1 MHTNVKLHHFS
12 PWTRLLIGHFCF
24 HSVSSRMSFLFSSF
38 STDVTAILVV
48 AASVWYLAF
57 ASSRRKEDTSNIP
70 WAPDKLPIL
79 GHALAY
85 QKDPAGFMLRACQ
98 TVGGIFQ
105 LNLAGK
111 HMFIVADTEAQ
122 KLVSKAP
129 ERILSARQA
138 VADIGFNET
147 LGTLNVYQG
156 TDIHKGIVKAVWQ
169 KDPID
174 HVEGW
179 VESLRSSLEME
190 TSRGGKNDFE
200 LFQLIRRVMLR
211 SSIDRMVSPDFLHGF
226 SDFLDDFM
234 DFQDRLEDVTAKAV
248 ILPRWLSL
256 PALLMP
262 LKRRRERMQVTIAKR
277 LDELLASPSPRLG
290 FWLVELH
297 PKYSTQD
304 IAEYIVGL
312 LFAVHKNVAIGAS
325 QMYVMLFEHCSSIE
339 QDEIRTDANRLLL
352 DVAGRWND
360 KATSLYKLCL
370 ETLRLT
376 AHSIGSVRTAKEPFE
391 VQLGEKSYIFPMGA
405 SIGMTHITL
414 SLQPA
419 LWGETAARLD
429 LKAHALEKYQDEY
442 HFSTFSNG
450 LHRCP
455 GQQLAVVILQLTV
468 AMLLVEYEVVLPPQ
482 LPPVSFERPTL
493 AQREGSVLV
502 QVMKK

>member
-1 MHTNVKLHHFS
+1 M
-12 PWTRLLIGHFCF
+12 
-24 HSVSSRMSFLFSSF
+24 
-38 STDVTAILVV
+38 DVVALLVV
-48 AASVWYLAF
+48 VASVWYLVG
-57 ASSRRKEDTSNIP
+57 SSRSKEDTSNIP
-70 WAPDKLPIL
+70 WAPDKLLII

-85 QKDPAGFMLRACQ
+85 RKDPAGFMLRACQ
-98 TVGGIFQ
+98 KVGGIFQ

-147 LGTLNVYQG
+147 LGKLNVYQG

-169 KDPID
+169 KDPKE

-179 VESLRSSLEME
+179 VESLRSSMELE
-190 TSRGGKNDFE
+190 TGDGSHFE
-200 LFQLIRRVMLR
+200 LFQLIRRVVLR
-211 SSIDRMVSPDFLHGF
+211 ASIDRMVSPEFLNGF

-234 DFQDRLEDVTAKAV
+234 SFQDCLEDVTAKAV
-248 ILPRWLSL
+248 ILPRWIAL
-256 PALLMP
+256 PGLLMP
-262 LKRRRERMQVTIAKR
+262 VQRRREKLQTKIVKR
-277 LDELLASPSPRLG
+277 LDELLATSSPRIG
-290 FWLVELH
+290 FWLAELY
-297 PKYSTQD
+297 PKHSTKD

-312 LFAVHKNVAIGAS
+312 LFAAHKNPAIGAS
-325 QMYVMLFEHCSSIE
+325 QMYVMLFENCSSIE
-339 QDEIRTDANRLLL
+339 QQEIRSDATKLLSDL
-352 DVAGRWND
+352 DTRWND
-360 KATSLYKLCL
+360 KSTLLHKLCL

-391 VQLGEKSYIFPMGA
+391 VQLGGQSYIFPVGA
-405 SIGMTHITL
+405 SIGLTHITL

-429 LKAHALEKYQDEY
+429 LNAHALEKYQDEY
-442 HFSTFSNG
+442 QFSTFSNG

-468 AMLLVEYEVVLPPQ
+468 ALLLVEYEVVLPPH
-482 LPPVSFERPTL
+482 LPPLSFERPTL
-493 AQREGSVLV
+493 AQREGPVHV
-502 QVMKK
+502 QVLKK